1 MLHVNK
7 AQKKKKGLLARISF
21 ELNMRERGEEEA
33 CDRVV
38 VEVVRSY
45 RKILAWNSL

>member
-21 ELNMRERGEEEA
+21 ELNMREREEEKA

-45 RKILAWNSL
+45 RKTLWNLL